1 MRIEEVIN
9 KFIDTCEERQGNHAL
24 ITGVSTGFARLDQ
37 LTAGF
42 QKSQLITICGAA
54 NMGKRSLA
62 LNIVRTAA
70 IRNDLKVSIL
80 SLNLSQNDLGHKLIC
95 SQARIDSSRIRSGF
109 LSRDDWNKLT
119 QAACILVDCK
129 IDCYFSVLD
138 ILESVESDIIIIDS
152 FQRLKSIDAAPNIKQ
167 EQISYSIANKLKN
180 LAVKRNIPVV
190 IISSLNDWQIEKR
203 SDRRPKLTDFKY
215 GYSAL
220 ADLSDLVLGVYRD
233 EIYNKDE
240 NNPNNGTAE
249 IIVLKQRMGPTG
261 TALLTFLNSYGSFE
275 ALAPE
280 SE

>member
-24 ITGVSTGFARLDQ
+24 ITGVPTGFARLDQ

-62 LNIVRTAA
+62 LNLARTAA
-70 IRNDLKVSIL
+70 IQDNLKVSIL

-95 SQARIDSSRIRSGF
+95 SQARVDSSRIRSGF
-109 LSRDDWNKLT
+109 LSADDWNKLT

-129 IDCYFSVLD
+129 IDCYFSNTSLID
-138 ILESVESDIIIIDS
+138 SDIVIIDS
-152 FQRLKSIDAAPNIKQ
+152 FQRLKANDAAPNIQQ
-167 EQISYSIANKLKN
+167 EQISYSIANELKN
-180 LAVKRNIPVV
+180 LAIKNNIPVV
-190 IISSLNDWQIEKR
+190 VLSSLNDWQIEKR

-240 NNPNNGTAE
+240 NNPNRGTAE

-261 TALLTFLNSYGSFE
+261 TAVLTFLNSYGRFE
-275 ALAPE
+275 ELAPE
-280 SE
+280 PE